1 MTQATALEILKT
13 GGNVFLT
20 GEPGSGKTFVI
31 NQYIAWLNAAGL
43 SVAVTA
49 STGIAATHVGGMT
62 IHSWSGI
69 GVRDQL
75 TPYDLDKIATNE
87 KVSKRLKRAHVLI
100 IDEVSMLDGKILDM
114 VNQVAKTIRGRAD
127 AFGGLQIVFVGDFFQ
142 LPPVTRQGD
151 IMRYAFTS
159 EAWKEAQPLICY
171 LSEQHRQEDSL
182 FLGLL
187 KSIRQN
193 EVEEDHYTLLS
204 EQTSIA
210 YEHIEPTK
218 LYTHNANVDTFN
230 HQKLVELQGTVRGF
244 QMKGQGAR
252 ILVESLARNC
262 LSPETLELKEE
273 AMVMFTKN
281 NFEKGYVNGTLGRV
295 IGFDIRDGWPIV
307 KTSDGRTIKAETA
320 SWEVVE
326 DGKVKAQIEQV
337 PLRLAWAI
345 TVHKSQGMSLDAAEI
360 DLSRAFVYGQG
371 YVALSRVRTLAGLKL
386 SGMNPNALT
395 VDPRVIEADKRFK
408 EESSDAEDTFVNLD
422 ESELIKMHQNFVEA
436 GGGKLPKDGEVKPIE
451 PGEMVVKESTSF
463 TTKRLLQEGKSIG
476 AIAKERKMTESTIW
490 GHLEDLIDD
499 KQIELQDIEHL
510 LPGEWTEIWPSV
522 RRAIKEVGDE
532 KLKPIFE
539 YLKEEFDY
547 DIVRLGRCYWRLQ
560 N

>member
-1 MTQATALEILKT
+1 MTQAAALEILKT

-20 GEPGSGKTFVI
+20 GEPGSGKTYVI

-87 KVSKRLKRAHVLI
+87 KVNRRLKKAHVLI

-114 VNQVAKTIRGRAD
+114 VNQVAKSIRGRTD

-142 LPPVTRQGD
+142 LPPVTRNGD

-187 KSIRQN
+187 KSIRQD

-210 YEHIEPTK
+210 YENIEPTK
-218 LYTHNANVDTFN
+218 LYTHNADVDAFN
-230 HQKLVELQGTVRGF
+230 NQKLTGLRGNLRGF
-244 QMKGQGAR
+244 QMKGQGAK

-295 IGFDIRDGWPIV
+295 IDFDARDGWPIV

-408 EESSDAEDTFVNLD
+408 EESSDAEDTFANLD
-422 ESELIKMHQNFVEA
+422 ESELIKMHESFVKA
-436 GGGKLPKDGEVKPIE
+436 GGGSLPKDGDIKPIE
-451 PGEMVVKESTSF
+451 PGEMVVNESTSF
-463 TTKRLLQEGKSIG
+463 ITKRLLQEGKSIA
-476 AIAKERKMTESTIW
+476 AIAKERKMTESTVW
-490 GHLEDLIDD
+490 GHIEDLIDD
-499 KQIELQDIEHL
+499 KQIVLQDIEHL
-510 LPGEWTEIWPSV
+510 LPGEWSDIWPSM
-522 RRAIKEVGDE
+522 RSAIKEVGDE

-547 DIVRLGRCYWRLQ
+547 DLVRLGRCYYRLSK
-560 N
+560 